1 MYITICDQFSEDLP
15 EKLSKYGKVDTDPS
29 SWKKA
34 EVVLVR
40 SKTKCTRD
48 FIDSAPDLKLI
59 IRGGVG
65 IDNIDTEYAAVKSI
79 VVKNTPKAS
88 GIAVAE
94 LAFSFMAAVSSR
106 IMEGDSSMRQNRWI
120 KKELKRNELYGKNLS
135 LIGMGNIATE
145 LAKRAGAFGMNISAY
160 RKSGL
165 PSEYAAVKKN
175 LEEAVKDADYISIH
189 VPQTPMTEEIIN
201 RELIEKMKDG
211 VVIINTA
218 RAACINPDDVL
229 EYINKEKISYYCSDV
244 WPADPPAADYP
255 LLKSDRV
262 IMTPHIGAN
271 SHENLRRIGEEIT
284 ELIDSYIHHKL
295 IKGA

>member
-1 MYITICDQFSEDLP
+1 MYITICDQFSKDLS
-15 EKLSKYGKVDTDPS
+15 EKLAKFGKVDTNPS

-34 EVVLVR
+34 DIVLVR

-65 IDNIDTEYAAVKSI
+65 IDNIDTDYAALKSI

-94 LAFSFMAAVSSR
+94 MAFSFMSAVSSR
-106 IMEGDSSMRQNRWI
+106 IIEADSSMKRSEWI
-120 KKELKRNELYGKNLS
+120 KKELKRNELFGKNLC

-145 LAKRAGAFGMNISAY
+145 LAKRADVFGMNITAY

-165 PSEYAAVKKN
+165 LSDYAEVKQN

-189 VPQTPMTEEIIN
+189 VPQTAETENIIN
-201 RELIEKMKDG
+201 RNIIEKMKDG

-218 RAACINPDDVL
+218 RAACVNPEDIL
-229 EYINKEKISYYCSDV
+229 AFTNNGKIKYYCSDV
-244 WPADPPAADYP
+244 WPSDPPKNDYP

-262 IMTPHIGAN
+262 IMSPHIGAN
-271 SHENLRRIGEEIT
+271 SHENLDRIGVEIV
-284 ELIDSYIHHKL
+284 EIIESYLHHTL

>member
-1 MYITICDQFSEDLP
+1 MYITICDQFSKDLS
-15 EKLSKYGKVDTDPS
+15 EKLAKFGKVDTNPS

-34 EVVLVR
+34 DIVLVR

-65 IDNIDTEYAAVKSI
+65 IDNIDTDYAALKSI

-94 LAFSFMAAVSSR
+94 MAFSFMSAVSSR
-106 IMEGDSSMRQNRWI
+106 IIEADSSMKRSEWI
-120 KKELKRNELYGKNLS
+120 KKELKRNELFGKNLC

-145 LAKRAGAFGMNISAY
+145 LAKRADVFGMNITAY

-165 PSEYAAVKKN
+165 LSDYAEVKQN

-189 VPQTPMTEEIIN
+189 VPQTAETENIIN
-201 RELIEKMKDG
+201 RNIIKKMKDG

-218 RAACINPDDVL
+218 RAACVNPEDIL
-229 EYINKEKISYYCSDV
+229 AFTNNGKIKYYCSDV
-244 WPADPPAADYP
+244 WPSDPPKNDYP

-262 IMTPHIGAN
+262 IMSPHIGAN
-271 SHENLRRIGEEIT
+271 SHENLDRIGVEIV
-284 ELIDSYIHHKL
+284 EIIESYLHHTL